1 MWWKGLLSAI
11 EPPPPPFRRSP
22 SPVSLR
28 CTGEEKPS
36 RLPLFHMRLPTLLR
50 SPDLIRIKALLAA
63 LLATAL
69 ASCGPKSDASFDAKV
84 HAYLVAHP
92 EVIEEALQ
100 KGQDL
105 KQAKAQADAQS
116 AINKRL
122 TDLAHDPRDF
132 VANPDGKVTVVEF
145 FDYRCPY
152 CKAALPA
159 LMDLIGKDKDIRF
172 VFKEYPILDSEGKP
186 GVSKRA
192 SLAAMAAQ
200 ASGKYL
206 QVHNAM
212 MATRALDDPDIVAA
226 LRANGVDPD
235 AALKDTPGADK
246 RLADDIALASA
257 IGVTGTPSFIVDGKR
272 IDGADMAALSA
283 AIEDAKKG
291 KG

>member
-1 MWWKGLLSAI
+1 
-11 EPPPPPFRRSP
+11 
-22 SPVSLR
+22 
-28 CTGEEKPS
+28 
-36 RLPLFHMRLPTLLR
+36 
-50 SPDLIRIKALLAA
+50 LAA
-63 LLATAL
+63 AL
-69 ASCGPKSDASFDAKV
+69 AGALIGCAPKSDASFDEKV
-84 HAYLVAHP
+84 HAYLEAHP
-92 EVIEEALQ
+92 EVIEEALDKAQ
-100 KGQDL
+100 TQ
-105 KQAKAQADAQS
+105 KQAQAVADTQN
-116 AINKRL
+116 AIAKRL
-122 TDLAHDPRDF
+122 TDLQNDPRDF
-132 VANPDGKVTVVEF
+132 VANPNGKVTVVEF

>member
-1 MWWKGLLSAI
+1 
-11 EPPPPPFRRSP
+11 
-22 SPVSLR
+22 
-28 CTGEEKPS
+28 
-36 RLPLFHMRLPTLLR
+36 
-50 SPDLIRIKALLAA
+50 LIRIKALLAA